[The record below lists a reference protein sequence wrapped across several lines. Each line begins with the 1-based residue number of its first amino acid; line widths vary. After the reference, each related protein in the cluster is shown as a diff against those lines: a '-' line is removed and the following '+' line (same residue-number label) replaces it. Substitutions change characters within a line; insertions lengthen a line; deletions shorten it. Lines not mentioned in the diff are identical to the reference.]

1 MTAKKTNRSSKSTQN
16 STDSSSSNLPRYEL
30 RLIVDAKTQYELE
43 VWQLPSPATPR
54 LTAPEYMAR
63 LKGVGLRLM
72 EPRLLKRLS
81 QAKISLGRMTAGKK
95 EAFPVSEELA
105 LSLGLLFRV
114 LAPMRSVD
122 RITEVADGIDQMS
135 REEAGYWLGMAMH
148 RDRPR
153 RVLAALR
160 MLLTTP

>member
-1 MTAKKTNRSSKSTQN
+1 
-16 STDSSSSNLPRYEL
+16 
-30 RLIVDAKTQYELE
+30 
-43 VWQLPSPATPR
+43 
-54 LTAPEYMAR
+54 
-63 LKGVGLRLM
+63 
-72 EPRLLKRLS
+72 
-81 QAKISLGRMTAGKK
+81 
-95 EAFPVSEELA
+95 A
-105 LSLGLLFRV
+105 LSMGLLFRA

-148 RDRPR
+148 RERPR

>member
-1 MTAKKTNRSSKSTQN
+1 MAKRKTRKSTSAA
-16 STDSSSSNLPRYEL
+16 STTDNDSANLPRYEL
-30 RLIVDAKTQYELE
+30 RLIVDSKSNYRLE

-54 LTAPEYMAR
+54 LKTPEYIAR

-72 EPRLLKRLS
+72 EPRILKRLS
-81 QAKISLGRMTAGKK
+81 RAKISLGRMTAGKK
-95 EAFPVSEELA
+95 ESFPISEELA
-105 LSLGLLFRV
+105 LSMGLLFRA

-148 RDRPR
+148 RERPR